1 MKSRPKHQ
9 FIYGR
14 HPVVDAIKNGE
25 SIDKVLLLRGTRGD
39 LEIELRKL
47 CKEKDIYLSMVPKEK
62 LDHLA
67 KGKNHQS
74 VVAFISPIRFYQIE
88 DMVPLIYERGE
99 NPLILILDGV
109 TDTRNFG
116 AIVRSAEVFGVH
128 TIIVPMKGSS
138 QIGSDALKTSAGAL
152 LKMPVCKTNS
162 LVNAI
167 EYLQNSGI
175 QVFASDLK
183 ASKPINDLD
192 LSGPIALVVGSE
204 DEGISHAIST
214 RANSTFLIPQIG
226 ETDSLN
232 VSVSAGVMLY
242 EAQRQRVAIAP

>member
-9 FIYGR
+9 IIYGR

-25 SIDKVLLLRGTRGD
+25 SIDKVLLLRGTRGE

-47 CKEKDIYLSMVPKEK
+47 CKEHNIYISMVPKEK

-74 VVAFISPIRFYQIE
+74 VLAFISPIRFYQIE
-88 DMVPLIYERGE
+88 DMIPLIYEKGE
-99 NPLILILDGV
+99 TPLFLILDGV

-116 AIVRSAEVFGVH
+116 AIVRSAEIFGVH
-128 TIIVPMKGSS
+128 AIIVPMKGSS

-192 LSGPIALVVGSE
+192 LSGPTALVVGSE
-204 DEGISHAIST
+204 DEGISHAIGK
-214 RANSTFLIPQIG
+214 RADSTFLIPQIG

-242 EAQRQRVAIAP
+242 EVQRQRVTM